1 MVRARR
7 KSDTVLQAQRRLSGM
22 KSINEKLDLGNGCST
37 AAIESKLNET
47 RQKLENYNKLLSQ
60 AAAAANDFEITEKEL
75 RGLSKKVLLGVAMKY
90 DKESNEYEMVGG
102 VRPSER
108 KRARREAA
116 AAKAMAEA
124 VMAPALAAG

>member
-1 MVRARR
+1 MVRSRK
-7 KSDTVLQAQRRLSGM
+7 KSDIILQAQTRLSGM
-22 KSINEKLDLGNGCST
+22 KSINDKLDLGSGCST
-37 AAIESKLNET
+37 MTVESKLNET
-47 RQKLENYNKLLSQ
+47 RQKLETYNKILSQ
-60 AAAAANDFEITEKEL
+60 AAAAANDFERTEKEL
-75 RGLSKKVLLGVAMKY
+75 SGLSKKVLLGVAMKY

-124 VMAPALAAG
+124 AMQPALAAG